1 MDIKES
7 VLEFLYKNNNGR
19 LTNLYPVLLP
29 FDNDRQGIRGTLF
42 NLEKDGFIEIDN
54 DYQKLIFQSA
64 LTPVPLSNITLLTRL
79 SPKGETYYK
88 EHYLT
93 QDKSNVNIKIRNL
106 QNISNSTVS
115 GDVVQS
121 SSNFSRQE
129 NLTKLNNPTRNKSKL
144 RTSKLFKYILYPLIG
159 GLILL
164 VINLILKYG
173 FGITF

>member
-7 VLEFLYKNNNGR
+7 VLKFLYKNNNGR
-19 LTNLYPVLLP
+19 LANLYPVLLP

-42 NLEKDGFIEIDN
+42 NLEKNGFIEIDN
-54 DYQKLIFQSA
+54 DYQKLVLQRA
-64 LTPVPLSNITLLTRL
+64 LIPVPLSNITLLAKL

-88 EHYLT
+88 EHYLN
-93 QDKSNVNIKIRNL
+93 QDKLRANVKIKNL
-106 QNISNSTVS
+106 QNISNSTIS

-121 SSNFSRQE
+121 SSNFTRQE
-129 NLTKLNNPTRNKSKL
+129 NLTKLKNPTRKKSTL
-144 RTSKLFKYILYPLIG
+144 RTSKLSKYILYPLIG

-164 VINLILKYG
+164 VINLVLKYG

>member
-1 MDIKES
+1 MVIKES

-29 FDNDRQGIRGTLF
+29 FDSDRQGIRGTLF
-42 NLEKDGFIEIDN
+42 NLEKDGFIEIDK
-54 DYQKLIFQSA
+54 DYNKLTLQHASKYI
-64 LTPVPLSNITLLTRL
+64 PLATIDLLARL

-93 QDKSNVNIKIRNL
+93 QDKSSVSVKIKNL
-106 QNISNSTVS
+106 QNISNSTIS

-129 NLTKLNNPTRNKSKL
+129 NLTKLNNPTSRKSML
-144 RTSKLFKYILYPLIG
+144 NTSKISKYILYPLIG

-164 VINLILKYG
+164 AINLILKYG
-173 FGITF
+173 LGITF